1 MIFTH
6 SHIKTAAQSLRGAK
20 WRNFWTMLGVI
31 IGVASVISAVS
42 IGEGIKLQ
50 VGGQIS
56 HLGKNLITIRP
67 ARIHSG
73 TGSSNLSLLAGNSIS
88 GSLSGDDLGR
98 VAKVSGVGM
107 AVPLSANAGGV
118 TGEHG
123 AYTDGLVIGTTPDFA
138 NLTNQTIDYGS
149 FLTDDDMGLY
159 TAVLGRH
166 AADTMF
172 DEGIPLG
179 RTFSYKGKDFIVR
192 GILSDA
198 KTAPISQDADFNNAI
213 FIPYDVSGELT
224 NNSAPTYEILV
235 KPAQAKAID
244 ATISRIT
251 SVLVRAHGGAHD
263 VSVLRQDQ
271 TLANSSQILDLLT
284 GLITGVAAI
293 SLLVGGLG
301 IMNVMLVSV
310 TERLH
315 EIGIRKAIGATNR
328 QILGQFMVEAVFLSL
343 GGGIIGVG
351 VAYAID
357 GLLRVFTNIIPSIPW
372 QIVVIAVGVSLVT
385 GVIFGTIPALKAA
398 RKDPIE
404 ALRSQ

>member
-1 MIFTH
+1 MLGRT
-6 SHIKTAAQSLRGAK
+6 HIKTAMQSLRGAK

-50 VGGQIS
+50 IGGQIS

-67 ARIHSG
+67 ARIHSA
-73 TGSSNLSLLAGNSIS
+73 TNSSNLSLLAGNSIT
-88 GSLSGDDLGR
+88 GSLSARDLSR
-98 VAKVSGVGM
+98 VSKVSGVQS
-107 AVPLSANAGGV
+107 AVPLSATAGGV
-118 TGEHG
+118 TSEHG
-123 AYTDGLVIGTTPDFA
+123 AYNDGLVIGTMPDFA
-138 NLTNQTIDYGS
+138 DMTNQTVDYGS
-149 FLTDDDMGLY
+149 FLTDDDMGLN
-159 TAVLGRH
+159 TAVLGKN
-166 AADTMF
+166 AADAMF

-179 RTFSYKGKDFIVR
+179 RTFRYKGQDFIVR
-192 GILSDA
+192 GILADS
-198 KTAPISQDADFNNAI
+198 KTAPLSQDADFNDAI
-213 FIPYDVSGELT
+213 FIPYDVSEALT
-224 NNSAPTYEILV
+224 NNTAPTYEILAR
-235 KPAQAKAID
+235 PAQAKAID
-244 ATISRIT
+244 STISRINST
-251 SVLVRAHGGAHD
+251 LVRAHGGAHD

-328 QILGQFMVEAVFLSL
+328 QILGQFMVESVFLSL

-351 VAYAID
+351 VAYGVD
-357 GLLRVFTNIIPSIPW
+357 GLLRLFTNIVPSIPW
-372 QIVVIAVGVSLVT
+372 EIVVIAVGVSLAT